1 MVNKSFS
8 FLKNLLLLILLCF
21 CMMSCDQETSLTN
34 KPDRFGHIKDEKA
47 AAILKKAIAFAGGL
61 DKWESIKHLNYTK
74 KFDLFLESGAIEK
87 SFEQTH
93 DYQYSPTKITIVSKE
108 NGEETKTVFQDGI
121 YKRTKNGK
129 AVESTQA
136 ALKKAVNTST
146 YVVSAP
152 FNLLDAGA
160 VISYDGERT
169 MDDGRIVDVLKVVYD
184 AERFKNHSSSETWK
198 YYFDK
203 NETKLVANWVKSS
216 DHLNLVENLTFEKAN
231 GILFNKHRKSYRIDE
246 EGNKL
251 YFRAEYFYDNYKV
264 E

>member
-1 MVNKSFS
+1 MKKFIFP
-8 FLKNLLLLILLCF
+8 FLNLLLLSFCLLTCNQPNP
-21 CMMSCDQETSLTN
+21 SKKIT
-34 KPDRFGHIKDEKA
+34 DRFEHIADKEA
-47 AAILKKAIAFAGGL
+47 SAILKKAIEYAGGL
-61 DKWESIKHLNYTK
+61 DQWKSIKHLTYSK

-87 SFEQTH
+87 SFQQRH
-93 DYQYSPTKITIVSKE
+93 DYQYNPSIISITSIQNDDEIV
-108 NGEETKTVFQDGI
+108 TVFQDGL

-129 AVESTQA
+129 PVESTQA

-160 VISYDGERT
+160 AISYDGEMT
-169 MDDGRIVDVLKVVYD
+169 MEDGRIVDVIKVVYD
-184 AERFKNHSSSETWK
+184 AERFKNHSSSEMWK

-203 NETKLVANWVKSS
+203 KDGKLVANWVQSS
-216 DHLNLVENLTFEKAN
+216 DHLNLVENLTFERVD
-231 GILFNKHRKSYRIDE
+231 GILFNKHRKSYRLDE

-251 YFRAEYFYDNYKV
+251 YLRAEYFYGDYEV